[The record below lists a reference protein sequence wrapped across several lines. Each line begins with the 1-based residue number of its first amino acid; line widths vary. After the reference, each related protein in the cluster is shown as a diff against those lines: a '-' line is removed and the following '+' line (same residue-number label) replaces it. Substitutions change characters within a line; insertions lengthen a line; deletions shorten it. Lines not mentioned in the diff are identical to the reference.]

1 MGEGMNK
8 VGFGGKYETKYD
20 RNPAVGQYDVEGSM
34 RMTQTKSYATKIT
47 SGEKTY
53 QK

>member
-20 RNPAVGQYDVEGSM
+20 RNPAVG
-34 RMTQTKSYATKIT
+34 
-47 SGEKTY
+47 
-53 QK
+53 